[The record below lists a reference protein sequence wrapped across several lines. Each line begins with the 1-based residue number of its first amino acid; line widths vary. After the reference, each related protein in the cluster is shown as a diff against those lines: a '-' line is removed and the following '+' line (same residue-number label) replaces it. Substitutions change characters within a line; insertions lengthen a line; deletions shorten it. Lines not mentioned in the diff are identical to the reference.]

1 MAHSEKRTAQAA
13 GGVQFPVGRSGWTV
27 GQSVAAAVIVIMV
40 VSYFAG
46 GFLSDGIRDAII
58 AYVLV
63 PLGKA
68 KPHTVYQIGHV
79 MEGFEE
85 MAVYWAG
92 IFLIYFKAKKALGFD
107 GAAVKVMRAVKARDV
122 WSAYPDVRY
131 AGFLLLLCFVNNFFM
146 LAAPTFPGRA
156 TFSSSMMVI
165 AAVLAVLRIPAVCA
179 AFDGSAGR
187 ILRIGGSAVG
197 LFIAIAAVVISW
209 AITRENDWRIAYIAR
224 HAGRGAVLEIE
235 PITIKN
241 RALRHVF
248 YKEFE
253 LGRDR
258 DYMMNRFYGIKDV
271 VLVGEKKK

>member
-1 MAHSEKRTAQAA
+1 M
-13 GGVQFPVGRSGWTV
+13 QFPVGRSGWTV